1 MGEAFQRGIVRGFR
15 RECVKQKENM
25 RGKEGKKKWL
35 EGAWNGHK
43 VVGMTTEDKPRKY
56 IVRNGKT
63 WFSMGLEVWQ
73 ETIPFGHPEYDSQ
86 EATFEFKPEL
96 YVGEQS
102 WTWIPGFPPPDKSE

>member
-25 RGKEGKKKWL
+25 RGKGGKKKGL
-35 EGAWNGHK
+35 EGVRKGHK

-56 IVRNGKT
+56 IVRHGKT

-73 ETIPFGHPEYDSQ
+73 ETIPFWHPEYDSP

-96 YVGEQS
+96 SVGEQS